1 MWKKKGA
8 ESKEGEGEEELL
20 KKSKKVIESTKMKE
34 RTDRGNDEK
43 ADEGGIGGNK
53 RRMK

>member
-1 MWKKKGA
+1 MWKKKRA

-34 RTDRGNDEK
+34 RTDRGNEK